1 MAVQDEIKNQ
11 EILDYLGQMNG
22 PVPGQ
27 SLTSD
32 PDNPY
37 PWEKPPTHTTINSA
51 VHALFDFMTEEETYV
66 EIVSGLGEGMPVL
79 NLAETLLE
87 DGFYK
92 GAWNTDLMLQLLEPT
107 MYMLMSMAEKAGVT
121 YRLDDEDDPE
131 IEDADPQD
139 ELATLQGLN
148 DIARNRIQLENP
160 VSQLPQE
167 IQQELDDF
175 EVPESLLAKPSQEL
189 PQESESLLARG

>member
-22 PVPGQ
+22 PIPGQ

-37 PWEKPPTHTTINSA
+37 PWEKPPKHTTINSA
-51 VHALFDFMTEEETYV
+51 IHALFDFMTEEETYV

-79 NLAETLLE
+79 NLAETILE

-139 ELATLQGLN
+139 ELTTLRGLN
-148 DIARNRIQLENP
+148 DIARNRIQPENP

-175 EVPESLLAKPSQEL
+175 EVPESLLAKPEPS
-189 PQESESLLARG
+189 PESDSLLGRG

>member
-1 MAVQDEIKNQ
+1 MAIDTEIKNQ

-51 VHALFDFMTEEETYV
+51 VHALFDFMTEEQTYI
-66 EIVSGLGEGMPVL
+66 EIVSGLGDGMPVL
-79 NLAETLLE
+79 NLAETILE

-107 MYMLMSMAEKAGVT
+107 MYMLMSMAEKAGVR
-121 YRLDDEDDPE
+121 YRLDDDDDPD
-131 IEDADPQD
+131 IEDADPEE
-139 ELATLQGLN
+139 ELATLN
-148 DIARNRIQLENP
+148 DLSKIAAGRIEEQNP
-160 VSQLPQE
+160 ETKLPQE
-167 IQQELDDF
+167 IQQQLETL
-175 EVPESLLAKPSQEL
+175 EVPESLLSKPTPE
-189 PQESESLLARG
+189 PAQESESLLARG

>member
-148 DIARNRIQLENP
+148 DIARNRIQSENP

>member
-32 PDNPY
+32 SDNPY

-51 VHALFDFMTEEETYV
+51 VHALFDFMTEEQTYV
-66 EIVSGLGEGMPVL
+66 EIVSGLGDGMPVL

-139 ELATLQGLN
+139 ELATLRGLN
-148 DIARNRIQLENP
+148 DIARNRIQSENP